1 MDDQQTDDF
10 FTNICLKNKYENVL
24 SFLKNTKIYLY
35 SNEIRGW
42 KFFFYHTRMV
52 FANKHMSRTHESHL
66 RVCATH
72 ESHFRI
78 WGKEDC
84 KKKRKNDREREDCQE
99 KNERKKICRKQKKKK
114 KREDCQE
121 KEKIK
126 ERFCKIEELFS
137 NTTR

>member
-1 MDDQQTDDF
+1 M
-10 FTNICLKNKYENVL
+10 I
-24 SFLKNTKIYLY
+24 
-35 SNEIRGW
+35 
-42 KFFFYHTRMV
+42 
-52 FANKHMSRTHESHL
+52 
-66 RVCATH
+66 
-72 ESHFRI
+72 
-78 WGKEDC
+78 
-84 KKKRKNDREREDCQE
+84 EREDCQE